1 MTRVRCTV
9 HNEINTVSSR
19 LGHQM
24 EKQRG
29 GDMMKTIILLG
40 VILTFLVSIFTAG
53 YDSKPENK

>member
-1 MTRVRCTV
+1 MTRVLRTV
-9 HNEINTVSSR
+9 HNKGNTVSSR

-29 GDMMKTIILLG
+29 GEMMKTIIMLG

-53 YDSKPENK
+53 YDSKPEKE